1 MSELRQRKSFVQRAG
16 AWALALAVAAGLLAP
31 ASAQAQQAKPQ
42 NDAVE
47 QAQPGEAEQQGK
59 VHLPMISP
67 VTCPLW
73 GSQYS
78 RTIFGVQMYGATGP
92 ATAQYCEMM
101 SSGARYVRAEVY
113 WAGVQPNSSPAGQY
127 NWAGV
132 DRVAEIAK
140 SGAVVILTVVSAPEW
155 AAEELQGPI
164 RAQYVDDFTEFMK
177 ALVERYDGDGR
188 NDAPGSPVVRYFE
201 LYNEPDNISSWGRE
215 GDQYAAMLKAV
226 YPKVKEASPQAK
238 VLLGGIAYDWF
249 TDQQSVPGPFVR
261 SFLDDV
267 LKAGGGA
274 YFDVMNFHV
283 YPVFWPN
290 WGDRPPGVV
299 EKTAAVRAK
308 LSEHGVSKPV
318 FITESG
324 AHSNCANDA
333 CMTPEIQAN
342 HVAQLFTQ
350 ARAAQVDVMTWFS
363 LVDPPGDYPHR
374 NGLVT
379 GANPPSRKRAYTAY
393 QVAVRQLGDAEY
405 VRELAA
411 AEVAGA
417 DEVNAGKLLIYEFL
431 NNGRTLYVAWT
442 TQDDPTADNAVEQ
455 KNTLRLSARHV
466 LVRDIY
472 DAQRT
477 VADGEDGAADGFVA
491 VTVGARPLYI
501 EVTN

>member
-1 MSELRQRKSFVQRAG
+1 MRQRKLFLWRSV
-16 AWALALAVAAGLLAP
+16 AWVLAVAVMSGSLASP
-31 ASAQAQQAKPQ
+31 RVYAREARPQGDGAAQAQQRR
-42 NDAVE
+42 VE
-47 QAQPGEAEQQGK
+47 QQSGIY
-59 VHLPMISP
+59 LPLISP

-73 GSQYS
+73 GSQFS
-78 RTIFGVQMYGATGP
+78 RSVFGVQMYGATGP
-92 ATAQYCEMM
+92 ETAQYCEMM
-101 SSGARYVRAEVY
+101 ASGARFVRAEIG
-113 WAGVQPNSSPAGQY
+113 WAGAQPNISPAGQY
-127 NWAGV
+127 NWAGI
-132 DRVAEIAK
+132 DRVAQIAK
-140 SGAVVILTVVSAPEW
+140 SGAVVILTILSAPEW
-155 AAEELQGPI
+155 AAQESQGPI
-164 RAQYVDDFTEFMK
+164 RADHVDEFAAFVK
-177 ALVERYDGDGR
+177 ALVERYDGDGQ

-226 YPKVKEASPQAK
+226 YPKVKEASPEAK

-249 TDQQSVPGPFVR
+249 TDQRPTPGPFVR

-267 LKAGGGA
+267 LEAGGGS

-283 YPVFWPN
+283 YPVFWMN

-299 EKTAAVRAK
+299 EKTDAIRAK
-308 LSEHGVSKPV
+308 LGEHGVSKPII
-318 FITESG
+318 ITESG
-324 AHSNCANDA
+324 AHSNCSEDA

-342 HVAQLFTQ
+342 YVVQLFTQ

-379 GANPPSRKRAYTAY
+379 DARPPSRKRSFIAY
-393 QVAVRQLGDAEY
+393 QTAVRQLGNAEY
-405 VRELAA
+405 VREVGV
-411 AEVAGA
+411 AEVAEAGSP
-417 DEVNAGKLLIYEFL
+417 DAGKLLIYEFV
-431 NNGRTLYVAWT
+431 NNGRTLYVSWT

-455 KNTLRLSARHV
+455 KNTLRLFARRV

-477 VADGEDGAADGFVA
+477 VADGDDGAADGFVS